1 MKKNALIFAMFGVL
15 SFLGGCDNEK
25 VSEATQTVD
34 WYKTHD
40 AERKDV
46 LAKCNNN
53 PGEMATTPNCVNA
66 LKADNQVSMGN
77 PNKAIKPKPL
87 TFENK

>member
-1 MKKNALIFAMFGVL
+1 MKQNVLIFATLGML
-15 SFLGGCDNEK
+15 SFMVGCASDKN
-25 VSEATQTVD
+25 SEPTQTVD
-34 WYKTHD
+34 WYKTHG

-46 LAKCNNN
+46 LEKCKNN
-53 PGEMATTPNCVNA
+53 PGELAMTPNCVNA
-66 LKADNQVSMGN
+66 SKADNQVSMGN

>member
-1 MKKNALIFAMFGVL
+1 MKKNILISAMFGTL
-15 SFLGGCDNEK
+15 SFLAGCNNEK
-25 VSEATQTVD
+25 ISQPTQTVD
-34 WYKTHD
+34 WYKAHD

-53 PGEMATTPNCVNA
+53 PGDLAATPNCVNA
-66 LKADNQVSMGN
+66 SSADTSASMGN
-77 PNKAIKPKPL
+77 PNRAIRPKPL

>member
-1 MKKNALIFAMFGVL
+1 MTKNVLIFAMFGTL
-15 SFLGGCDNEK
+15 SLLAGCDDEK
-25 VSEATQTVD
+25 ISGPTQTVD
-34 WYKTHD
+34 WYKAHD

-53 PGEMATTPNCVNA
+53 PGELAATPNCVNA
-66 LKADNQVSMGN
+66 ALADNKMAMGN
-77 PNKAIKPKPL
+77 SNKAIKPKPL